1 MNNEDDGIEISLSL
15 ADEIQISND
24 GSSWASFGEQ
34 HIGDVTDP
42 GALHLTSFPAS
53 DGGSLSE
60 SDMNLHEPA
69 AVDAPSRPISTMS
82 MSKKSKVIVGIAA
95 GAVFLVALSVGIIM
109 GRTKETEQSTMVV
122 SLLTCLDQPEYEE
135 YKVSNSSMILY
146 LHSISIL
153 IITNLLNL
161 MYYNMIT
168 IHFWFPTIGLR
179 NQRYPNIFSN
189 ICSNL

>member
-60 SDMNLHEPA
+60 SDMNLHERA
-69 AVDAPSRPISTMS
+69 AVGRPLST

-122 SLLTCLDQPEYEE
+122 SLSTCLDQPEYEE

-161 MYYNMIT
+161 MY
-168 IHFWFPTIGLR
+168 IGLR
-179 NQRYPNIFSN
+179 KHQ
-189 ICSNL
+189 

>member
-60 SDMNLHEPA
+60 SDINLHLHERT
-69 AVDAPSRPISTMS
+69 AVGAPSRPLGT

-122 SLLTCLDQPEYEE
+122 SLSKCLERPEYEE

-161 MYYNMIT
+161 MYYYHYVGYT
-168 IHFWFPTIGLR
+168 FGYWFPI
-179 NQRYPNIFSN
+179 P
-189 ICSNL
+189 